1 MGAWCHPS
9 PGHCHLACIPGGSWE
24 EQDPAI
30 KCKKPYWCRPP
41 QNLTPSSATTHD
53 APTSHFTC
61 GVVSVVP
68 QMWGARPSLGLQR
81 QAEGRRD
88 RVLVFQPSA
97 QGGTSPKGGT
107 AHTGTWGIPTDA
119 GGEEVPV
126 DLAQELGQGAGEEGE
141 VELVSDEVPSP
152 AQETHQGLGIGV
164 QLCGFSKRAVSPAPC
179 QTSSVPQPCAI
190 ASSHRIASA
199 GHGMSHQQ
207 CVCSWLGP
215 ERPGRTSHRRSRD
228 GCARGAAA
236 RGPAGTGPAGQ
247 SSLAPGCQEQ
257 L

>member
-1 MGAWCHPS
+1 MMPPHPTLPVGWS
-9 PGHCHLACIPGGSWE
+9 QWSL
-24 EQDPAI
+24 
-30 KCKKPYWCRPP
+30 R
-41 QNLTPSSATTHD
+41 
-53 APTSHFTC
+53 C
-61 GVVSVVP
+61 GV
-68 QMWGARPSLGLQR
+68 LGHRWVCRDKQR
-81 QAEGRRD
+81 AGGTGCWSSSHQHR
-88 RVLVFQPSA
+88 
-97 QGGTSPKGGT
+97 GGTSPKGGT

-179 QTSSVPQPCAI
+179 QTNSVPQPCAI

-215 ERPGRTSHRRSRD
+215 GRPGRTSHRRSRD